1 MVKRRIPSSG
11 EQIPVIGMGSSNT
24 FDVEDSAA
32 ATGPLRE
39 VLRAL
44 VAGGG
49 TVIDTSPMY
58 GRSEAVLGDLIADA
72 GLRPRLWLATKVW
85 TRGREAGAAQVAE
98 SMRRLR
104 TERLELLQIHNL
116 LDWREHVPTLR
127 SLQRAGKVR
136 YSGITHYRAD
146 AHAELERVL
155 TEERFDWLQVNYSL
169 AERAAE
175 RAPAAVLPRQGHR
188 RDGEPPVRG
197 WRDVRA
203 RAWQAAA
210 AVGCGDW
217 LQLVGAV
224 LPEIRR
230 IAPGS
235 HVRDPGDLEGGNM
248 RDNCAAGVEPLP
260 DETAAR
266 QDARILEC
274 PIGSGLQAVGY
285 GFRSLQPIAQPQPTA
300 RTLSQSPAATT
311 PGRPAAPSSQGR
323 SARGWS

>member
-32 ATGPLRE
+32 ATDPLRE

-44 VAGGG
+44 VEGGG

-85 TRGREAGAAQVAE
+85 TRGREAGAAQIAE

-169 AERAAE
+169 AERAADE
-175 RAPAAVLPRQGHR
+175 RLLPFCRDKGIAVMANRPFADGEMFARVRGKPLPPWAAELGCASWAQFFLRYVASHPAVTCVIPATSKPRQHARQLR
-188 RDGEPPVRG
+188 RRRG
-197 WRDVRA
+197 AAAGREAA
-203 RAWQAAA
+203 RA
-210 AVGCGDW
+210 GCANTGMRY
-217 LQLVGAV
+217 
-224 LPEIRR
+224 RR
-230 IAPGS
+230 WPS
-235 HVRDPGDLEGGNM
+235 
-248 RDNCAAGVEPLP
+248 
-260 DETAAR
+260 
-266 QDARILEC
+266 
-274 PIGSGLQAVGY
+274 GY
-285 GFRSLQPIAQPQPTA
+285 GP
-300 RTLSQSPAATT
+300 
-311 PGRPAAPSSQGR
+311 
-323 SARGWS
+323 